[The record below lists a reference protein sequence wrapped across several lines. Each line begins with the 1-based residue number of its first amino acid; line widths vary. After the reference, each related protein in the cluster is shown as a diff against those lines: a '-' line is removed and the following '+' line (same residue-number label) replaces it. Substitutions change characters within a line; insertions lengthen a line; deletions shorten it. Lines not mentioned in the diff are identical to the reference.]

1 MVRLCSSIAVTNLTP
16 FRLAL
21 AAIAFVIFIE
31 TVDTSIVAI
40 ALPSIASDFHADF
53 VLTQWVVLVSVLTQA
68 SLSLV
73 VGWFGSAFGNKKI
86 LISGLVLVAVG
97 NILCA
102 MAPSLSWLI
111 AFRLLQGIGM
121 TMIGALV
128 LAITT
133 ETFTTDRRPQGF
145 GFVGA
150 MVSIGIVV
158 GPLAGGVILEHYH
171 WRMIFVFDLLFV
183 GVTFPLVL
191 RYVEGRSGSGHR
203 NFDLVGAAFF
213 FASLLT
219 FLLATSYNFGNMGN
233 WVVPALYTVSG
244 LSLALFIRQEFL
256 CKHAVL
262 NLSLFRDA
270 SLSVYLAARY
280 LSFVVFGGIFL
291 ILPFYLEN
299 LLNFSPDTVGMLFAI
314 QPLFFGTASWLSGK
328 LTIRFGSRLLVICAL
343 TILASAYFWMSFL
356 SSELIPWQFASQMT
370 ILGIGSGLLNAP
382 SNQLIFGSA
391 RPHNL
396 SMISSLTALTRI
408 HARST
413 GIAILGS
420 LWGTL
425 ALARAPVAL
434 TGSAVFANAQI
445 SSLGTVC
452 FVGTLILLGVLS
464 VCLVETWFHVRQ
476 SLPKLTLT

>member
-31 TVDTSIVAI
+31 TVDS
-40 ALPSIASDFHADF
+40 S
-53 VLTQWVVLVSVLTQA
+53 
-68 SLSLV
+68 
-73 VGWFGSAFGNKKI
+73 
-86 LISGLVLVAVG
+86 
-97 NILCA
+97 
-102 MAPSLSWLI
+102 
-111 AFRLLQGIGM
+111 
-121 TMIGALV
+121 
-128 LAITT
+128 
-133 ETFTTDRRPQGF
+133 
-145 GFVGA
+145 
-150 MVSIGIVV
+150 IVV

-191 RYVEGRSGSGHR
+191 RYVESRSGSGRR

-256 CKHAVL
+256 CKYAVL

-328 LTIRFGSRLLVICAL
+328 LTIRFGSRFLVICAL
-343 TILASAYFWMSFL
+343 TILATAYFWMSFL
-356 SSELIPWQFASQMT
+356 SSELILWQFASQMT

-425 ALARAPVAL
+425 ALARPRCPDWFGCVCQRANQQPGDSLLRWYFNSARSVIGVSSRNLVLRSSEL
-434 TGSAVFANAQI
+434 T
-445 SSLGTVC
+445 
-452 FVGTLILLGVLS
+452 
-464 VCLVETWFHVRQ
+464 
-476 SLPKLTLT
+476 